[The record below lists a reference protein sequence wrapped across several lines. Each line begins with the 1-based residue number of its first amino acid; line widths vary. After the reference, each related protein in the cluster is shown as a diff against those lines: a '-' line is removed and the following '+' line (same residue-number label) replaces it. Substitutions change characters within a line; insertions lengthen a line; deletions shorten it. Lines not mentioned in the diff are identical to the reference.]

1 MLRALVQLPERGH
14 PPLPAPDRGCGRG
27 TQPLRQLQLVRAEG
41 GAPGPAEPAEE
52 PENTEVRAGGQ
63 ACELRL
69 SPVLPSRGL
78 TRAPVIS
85 GVLNFSAA
93 GAGTKG
99 AGRAKSWSL
108 PSVEF
113 EISGKHFV
121 TD

>member
-1 MLRALVQLPERGH
+1 M
-14 PPLPAPDRGCGRG
+14 
-27 TQPLRQLQLVRAEG
+27 
-41 GAPGPAEPAEE
+41 
-52 PENTEVRAGGQ
+52 RAGGQ

-85 GVLNFSAA
+85 GVLNRIPAA
-93 GAGTKG
+93 GAGTEG

-108 PSVEF
+108 PSGEF